1 MHALPAWYSTASTNR
16 AQCRMNKFN
25 KHGSKDMPARE
36 GFAGVQR
43 RKSTIEGVNS
53 SFDILFVDMVRS
65 RIRGE

>member
-1 MHALPAWYSTASTNR
+1 
-16 AQCRMNKFN
+16 MNKFN